1 MIEEN
6 TPPKEARPE
15 NQEVKVALDG
25 ATCSAFDLWWTDQE
39 NGCPTLVLDNDEQ
52 FAHAV
57 WNAAIKA
64 AGSVAWEKRDQWDE
78 GNGYSPTK
86 AAAAEEIGYS
96 IHRLS
101 VPNAKRIHPHPKEQQ

>member
-1 MIEEN
+1 MSMN
-6 TPPKEARPE
+6 KPE
-15 NQEVKVALDG
+15 NSAALPR
-25 ATCSAFDLWWTDQE
+25 TPCSASFNLWWNDQK

-52 FAHAV
+52 FARAV

-64 AGSVAWEKRDQWDE
+64 ADSVAWEKRDQWDE

-96 IHRLS
+96 IRRLS
-101 VPNAKRIHPHPKEQQ
+101 VSNVESIHPESKP